1 MNDILETANSI
12 LCKGSLLSL
21 ENPLVMGILNL
32 TPDSF
37 SDGGKYNQID
47 KALTRAGEMLE
58 DGADIIDIGAF
69 SSRPGA
75 KFISVSEEK
84 LRLKYILKEITRTYP
99 KAILSLDTFR
109 SEIAKWAVQDLG
121 VAIINDISAG
131 EMDKDMFE
139 TVANLQVPYIIM
151 HMQGKP
157 DNMQVNPHY
166 EDVTR
171 DIILYFTRKLERL
184 KELAVHDVII
194 DPGFGFGKTLEN
206 NYQLLKE
213 LDHFKVL
220 EKAILVGL
228 SRKSMIQKV
237 LEVDASETLNG
248 TTVLNTLAIEKGAD
262 ILRVHDV
269 KEAKELVRLRS
280 QL

>member
-21 ENPLVMGILNL
+21 ETPLVMGILNL

-47 KALTRAGEMLE
+47 TALARVGEMLE
-58 DGADIIDIGAF
+58 DGADIIDVGAF

-84 LRLKYILKEITRTYP
+84 LRLKDILKEITRAYP

-139 TVANLQVPYIIM
+139 TIASLQVPYIIM

-157 DNMQVNPHY
+157 DNMQINPSY

-237 LEVDASETLNG
+237 LGVNASETLNG
-248 TTVLNTLAIEKGAD
+248 TTVLNTLAVEKGAN

-269 KEAKELVRLRS
+269 REAKELVRLRS